1 LAQEIAQQ
9 SIEKEQSTFRPQTNH
24 KYTGKQRPTHGDRC
38 LDLFARVKL
47 GGYAAKNPVPKDE
60 IEFKKQEK
68 ECTHVPTLTVYTPT
82 ASDLS

>member
-1 LAQEIAQQ
+1 
-9 SIEKEQSTFRPQTNH
+9 
-24 KYTGKQRPTHGDRC
+24 

-68 ECTHVPTLTVYTPT
+68 ECTHIPTLTVYTPT